1 METLATNSVNSSNS
15 AAFPQSELGDTL
27 LELKGLLLPL
37 RDLDRDF
44 DLDLDLDF
52 DLDFDLDLGVGQ
64 IVNFNE
70 IVFSESALGI

>member
-1 METLATNSVNSSNS
+1 METLATNSMNSSNS

-44 DLDLDLDF
+44 DLDL
-52 DLDFDLDLGVGQ
+52 GVGQ
-64 IVNFNE
+64 IVNLDE
-70 IVFSESALGI
+70 SVFRMIRKTQGC

>member
-44 DLDLDLDF
+44 DLDL
-52 DLDFDLDLGVGQ
+52 GVGQ
-64 IVNFNE
+64 IVNFDE
-70 IVFSESALGI
+70 SVFRMLRKTGFSGS